1 MKYSS
6 FLARLSSSCIV
17 SAVFLTGCSSSVVF
31 PDTASEVSPGA
42 IHGSVFG
49 GHAPIVGAHVYV
61 LEAGQTGYASASKSK
76 LTTGAGTDSVG
87 TYVLTDGSG
96 SFNITGDYTCDATH
110 PVYLAAAG
118 GSTISANITI
128 TAASETANGAN
139 YTLTFTGANSLA
151 AGQTV
156 TFSGLNGNYT
166 VLNGLTET
174 VTAQTATTFTVAY
187 KGTPN
192 TISGT
197 ATGTATPNVNA
208 AIVNMAVLGLCP
220 STPNLFAN
228 TLSYVYM
235 NEVST
240 VAAAYAFAGFGSGPY
255 AVGASATNLLG
266 IQNAAV
272 NAGQLYDIQGS
283 SQSTVPDGEGHIA
296 RSITPA
302 LNGIVP
308 ESTLDTLGNILAACV
323 DSSGASSATCTSL
336 LTTAT
341 ANGKTGGTAA
351 PDTATAAFN
360 IAHFPA
366 GSGNTNFVKTL
377 YQLPTGAVPF
387 SPNLGTQPN
396 DFTIGISYPQSLNGY
411 WGEPESIAVDG
422 KGNVWVSNA
431 NSQYIVK
438 LLPTGAYSFGAKQ
451 AAVPGYL
458 SIDPSNNVWFGS
470 IAGTTITELNNAGSV
485 ISGAGYSAG
494 LSTVSSSVT
503 DGAGN
508 AYFITEGGN
517 TASLI
522 ELTSGGTAAT
532 NSPFSASA
540 TCVPNNNGYDHLA
553 IDGSSELWSADEH
566 SGTICRYTT
575 GGATAKGF
583 PINLNSS
590 TVYPEVIGIDASGT
604 AWVTLEGNNTVD
616 MITIQNGNNNPTAT
630 TLTSASTGATFN
642 EPFSVAIDGAGNVW
656 ITNRNSASIAE
667 LNNNGTAIS
676 PTKNYQGGG
685 MNDPLNAAI
694 DGSGDVWITNY
705 GGNEVVELVGAATP
719 TATPLSALKLGTTP

>member
-1 MKYSS
+1 
-6 FLARLSSSCIV
+6 
-17 SAVFLTGCSSSVVF
+17 
-31 PDTASEVSPGA
+31 
-42 IHGSVFG
+42 
-49 GHAPIVGAHVYV
+49 
-61 LEAGQTGYASASKSK
+61 
-76 LTTGAGTDSVG
+76 
-87 TYVLTDGSG
+87 
-96 SFNITGDYTCDATH
+96 
-110 PVYLAAAG
+110 
-118 GSTISANITI
+118 
-128 TAASETANGAN
+128 
-139 YTLTFTGANSLA
+139 
-151 AGQTV
+151 
-156 TFSGLNGNYT
+156 
-166 VLNGLTET
+166 
-174 VTAQTATTFTVAY
+174 
-187 KGTPN
+187 
-192 TISGT
+192 
-197 ATGTATPNVNA
+197 
-208 AIVNMAVLGLCP
+208 
-220 STPNLFAN
+220 
-228 TLSYVYM
+228 
-235 NEVST
+235 
-240 VAAAYAFAGFGSGPY
+240 
-255 AVGASATNLLG
+255 
-266 IQNAAV
+266 
-272 NAGQLYDIQGS
+272 
-283 SQSTVPDGEGHIA
+283 
-296 RSITPA
+296 
-302 LNGIVP
+302 
-308 ESTLDTLGNILAACV
+308 
-323 DSSGASSATCTSL
+323 
-336 LTTAT
+336 
-341 ANGKTGGTAA
+341 
-351 PDTATAAFN
+351 
-360 IAHFPA
+360 
-366 GSGNTNFVKTL
+366 
-377 YQLPTGAVPF
+377 
-387 SPNLGTQPN
+387 
-396 DFTIGISYPQSLNGY
+396 
-411 WGEPESIAVDG
+411 
-422 KGNVWVSNA
+422 
-431 NSQYIVK
+431 
-438 LLPTGAYSFGAKQ
+438 
-451 AAVPGYL
+451 
-458 SIDPSNNVWFGS
+458 
-470 IAGTTITELNNAGSV
+470 V

-719 TATPLSALKLGTTP
+719 TATPLSALKLGPTP